1 MNVGNL
7 LTINNRIYSWHYVT
21 INLNVEIESNAPYDH
36 HVSHHKRS
44 GILSSWD
51 HFFELTDLHISVT
64 GTGRK
69 FGQCW
74 STYWCV
80 LRREFSGMI
89 HWLSINNHPSN
100 PQQPIHSLRLAPVS
114 LSHQIK
120 TNIAIE
126 NGPIEIVDLPIN
138 SMVIFQL
145 LPRIIPSHSPS
156 SSPFG
161 TAQSQRRFERFVDDR
176 PSAEST
182 CHQCLLRQL
191 ASCWVMW
198 WFSENFHRK
207 NMILHANVYQ
217 RV

>member
-21 INLNVEIESNAPYDH
+21 INLNVEIESNDPYDH

-44 GILSSWD
+44 GILPSWD

-100 PQQPIHSLRLAPVS
+100 PQQPIHSLRLAPDTLDFITERES
-114 LSHQIK
+114 
-120 TNIAIE
+120 
-126 NGPIEIVDLPIN
+126 
-138 SMVIFQL
+138 FQ
-145 LPRIIPSHSPS
+145 
-156 SSPFG
+156 
-161 TAQSQRRFERFVDDR
+161 
-176 PSAEST
+176 
-182 CHQCLLRQL
+182 
-191 ASCWVMW
+191 W
-198 WFSENFHRK
+198 SENIKSLWKKKHNHHDHPK
-207 NMILHANVYQ
+207 NRL
-217 RV
+217 